1 MSRKKI
7 LVVSCTKGDGKGC
20 NLLESLAGLEDD
32 VSLILS
38 TNNSAGLPEVYN
50 RQLKPDNLI
59 KHDIVLFVHDDVYI
73 DDARLK
79 GKLYTAIEKMKFDI
93 VGLAGST
100 ETRIKKPALWHQMS
114 NQSSWTGAVG
124 HPVGDPKDGMIQT
137 TTFGPWPKRCLILD
151 GLFLAVNLRTVLE
164 KQWKF
169 NTNYQFH
176 HYDIAACLD
185 ANNKKLKLGTYP
197 IYATHSSPGLRNYN
211 DKTFQQSQTK
221 FLNEYGNH

>member
-7 LVVSCTKGDGKGC
+7 LVVSCTKDDGKGC

-50 RQLKPDNLI
+50 RQLIPDNLI

-114 NQSSWTGAVG
+114 KQSSWTGAVG

-169 NTNYQFH
+169 NTNYKFH

-197 IYATHSSPGLRNYN
+197 IYVTHSSPGLRNYN
-211 DKTFQQSQTK
+211 DKTFQQSQTN